1 MTEKWLHDQKF
12 TDVKHIQPPRT
23 VGCLWTVV
31 ARPDHTPSTSESALI
46 FQTGE
51 AVVTVRP
58 WTKKTPVCYESWNS
72 RGSRWIAGEVPPDAQ
87 DDTGGVTASP
97 EKKKQKTEAHTQP
110 SQGAKRLFDD
120 ISGPRGT
127 AIWDLGGSGDCGYRA
142 IAAAVASR
150 SGKSEKEILEN
161 LPALTKTVRSK
172 GHQWLTQNQD
182 WRQSWAL
189 DTRAN
194 HVAEAGALPTTPD
207 QYLEAVQR
215 PSRWLDGHIAQA
227 MATALQTDFLAFER
241 QQGGKWRMSARIQA
255 EQSKLHDP
263 IILLLSNDHY
273 RTIRDHIN
281 FPPEWKKSTPKGQFQ
296 RAAGKSTAS
305 DKSFSSWVKPAH
317 VIVKHK
323 SGSSIDKPKSSK
335 KFDKTW
341 LKPADS
347 VQSKAS
353 LKSKTNGPATECSTS
368 CKRTGT
374 AQPKSKVEEK
384 HRWVCPLCDM
394 EITVSGSRHVLRYKK
409 NNHLRYRHKG
419 EDLSQVPTLRPV
431 PAPVCVVSYNL
442 PPAAVAWKCPWCPAQ
457 LPALGSNALNAAVKL
472 HIHTKHK
479 GKTPKQLYSARWK
492 KEILC

>member
-1 MTEKWLHDQKF
+1 MCKAKNLPMACRRGNGSCVGLRGGDVSKQQASKWTLRGIPRSWTPDMTEKWLHDQKF

-23 VGCLWTVV
+23 VGGLWTVV

-87 DDTGGVTASP
+87 DDTGGVTASL

-194 HVAEAGALPTTPD
+194 HVTEAGALPTTPD

-215 PSRWLDGHIAQA
+215 PSRWLHGLIAQA
-227 MATALQTDFLAFER
+227 MATALQTDFLVFER

-263 IILLLSNDHY
+263 ISLLLSNGHY
-273 RTIRDHIN
+273 RTIRDHSN

-296 RAAGKSTAS
+296 RAAGEEY
-305 DKSFSSWVKPAH
+305 
-317 VIVKHK
+317 
-323 SGSSIDKPKSSK
+323 SK
-335 KFDKTW
+335 
-341 LKPADS
+341 
-347 VQSKAS
+347 
-353 LKSKTNGPATECSTS
+353 
-368 CKRTGT
+368 
-374 AQPKSKVEEK
+374 
-384 HRWVCPLCDM
+384 
-394 EITVSGSRHVLRYKK
+394 
-409 NNHLRYRHKG
+409 
-419 EDLSQVPTLRPV
+419 
-431 PAPVCVVSYNL
+431 
-442 PPAAVAWKCPWCPAQ
+442 
-457 LPALGSNALNAAVKL
+457 
-472 HIHTKHK
+472 
-479 GKTPKQLYSARWK
+479 
-492 KEILC
+492 